1 MADEDGFVDCDID
14 LGGWDGDSAV
24 IGGLDC
30 DDDNADINDFMGHF
44 ELRSLYKLNDHTVD
58 LLFRNNFKSSRNRGA
73 IELGWSFPI
82 HNKVR
87 GYVQWFNGYGES
99 LIDYDNHT
107 NSIGFGVQL
116 SDWL

>member
-1 MADEDGFVDCDID
+1 MLRNNVK
-14 LGGWDGDSAV
+14 SYHNRAV
-24 IGGLDC
+24 I
-30 DDDNADINDFMGHF
+30 
-44 ELRSLYKLNDHTVD
+44 ELAR
-58 LLFRNNFKSSRNRGA
+58 
-73 IELGWSFPI
+73 SFPI
-82 HNKVR
+82 HKKVR